1 MKIYIFLI
9 NFNQKKSKMSIQI
22 QPSQEITKDEII
34 QRLIQDP
41 KLLDEIVEEYSEK
54 QMISKILEKSKTFE
68 LVYEEMFSHSDIIE
82 NIAKHVFSNI
92 SEKYFESFNDS
103 NYEQRFETI
112 SKEIIPNLISSF
124 ENFIQVERSHLEK
137 SFSDSLNSLYKE
149 KLTQENSETLSQH
162 VESATEDI
170 QTPNEAD
177 LEDGDET
184 EDDETINTNHQKLV
198 SKKRKFDAPTNQNK
212 KRFVRARKG
221 DIIQVTNGPQKDKI
235 FFCVH
240 GNKKDINHETEKTM
254 TEANRLCEC
263 GDAIITKL
271 I

>member
-1 MKIYIFLI
+1 
-9 NFNQKKSKMSIQI
+9 MSIQI
-22 QPSQEITKDEII
+22 QSSQEITKNEII

-41 KLLDEIVEEYSEK
+41 ELLNEIVEEYSEK
-54 QMISKILEKSKTFE
+54 QMFNKILEKSKTFE
-68 LVYEEMFSHSDIIE
+68 LVYEEIFNNSNIIL
-82 NIAKHVFSNI
+82 NIAKHIFSNI

-124 ENFIQVERSHLEK
+124 ENFIQNKKCDIEESLSK
-137 SFSDSLNSLYKE
+137 SLINIYKE

-162 VESATEDI
+162 VESVSENI
-170 QTPNEAD
+170 QTPNDETES
-177 LEDGDET
+177 EDDGET
-184 EDDETINTNHQKLV
+184 EDDETINTNHQK
-198 SKKRKFDAPTNQNK
+198 KRKFDAPENQNQNK

-221 DIIQVTNGPQKDKI
+221 DIIQVTNGDQKDMI
-235 FFCVH
+235 FICVH

-271 I
+271 N

>member
-1 MKIYIFLI
+1 
-9 NFNQKKSKMSIQI
+9 MSIQI
-22 QPSQEITKDEII
+22 QSSQEKITKNEII

-41 KLLDEIVEEYSEK
+41 ELLNEIVEEYSEK
-54 QMISKILEKSKTFE
+54 QMFNKILEKSKTLE
-68 LVYEEMFSHSDIIE
+68 KIYEEIFNNSNIIL
-82 NIAKHVFSNI
+82 NIAKHIFSNI

-124 ENFIQVERSHLEK
+124 ENFIQIEK
-137 SFSDSLNSLYKE
+137 CYIEESLSKSLINIYKE

-170 QTPNEAD
+170 QTPNSETES
-177 LEDGDET
+177 EDDGET
-184 EDDETINTNHQKLV
+184 EDDETINTNHQ
-198 SKKRKFDAPTNQNK
+198 KKRKFDAPTNQNK

>member
-1 MKIYIFLI
+1 
-9 NFNQKKSKMSIQI
+9 MSIQI

-124 ENFIQVERSHLEK
+124 ENFIQVEKSHLEE
-137 SFSDSLNSLYKE
+137 SFSDSLNSLYKD

-170 QTPNEAD
+170 QTPNEAES
-177 LEDGDET
+177 EDDAET

-198 SKKRKFDAPTNQNK
+198 SKRENLMLKNQNK
-212 KRFVRARKG
+212 KICKS
-221 DIIQVTNGPQKDKI
+221 
-235 FFCVH
+235 
-240 GNKKDINHETEKTM
+240 
-254 TEANRLCEC
+254 
-263 GDAIITKL
+263 
-271 I
+271 